1 MWAHAAPA
9 PAPRLSAPKVAPPV
23 NYGQR
28 LPIEMHH
35 AVPATPSLAAPAS
48 KVCDKVYKAVLSSLS
63 SRTARPAGPA
73 PAAPTMK
80 GPLTLEDQPQ
90 RVGSRKR
97 TAPRHH
103 DESPGGGTG
112 TGVVKARIPAPP
124 EGDY

>member
-9 PAPRLSAPKVAPPV
+9 PAPRVSAPKVAPPV
-23 NYGQR
+23 NSAQR
-28 LPIEMHH
+28 LPIEMHQ

-63 SRTARPAGPA
+63 SRKARSAGPA
-73 PAAPTMK
+73 PAAPSMK
-80 GPLTLEDQPQ
+80 DPVTLENQPQ
-90 RVGSRKR
+90 RVGSRNR

-112 TGVVKARIPAPP
+112 TRIVKARIPAAP